1 MNETDPYETAVDRY
15 DSWFDEHIPAYQTEL
30 NAVKELLPEN
40 KKGIEVGVGTGR
52 FAAPLGITIGIDPS
66 EEMSSMA
73 KRRGINIIRG
83 VAESLPVK
91 NNSIDFLLMVTVICF
106 LSDLKSSF
114 REALRVLRPGG
125 SIIIGFID
133 KKSSIGRSYEK
144 KKRGSVFYSPAK
156 FRSVNEVKNLLEKT
170 GFSDFFFVQTL
181 FNKPEEIKKQ
191 EQFIKGYGEGS
202 FVVIRGIKQ

>member
-66 EEMSSMA
+66 KEMSSMA
-73 KRRGINIIRG
+73 KMRGINIIRG

-106 LSDLKSSF
+106 LKDLKSSF
-114 REALRVLRPGG
+114 REALRVLRPDG

-144 KKRGSVFYSPAK
+144 KKQGSVFYSPAK

-170 GFSDFFFVQTL
+170 GFSDFSTVQTL

-191 EQFIKGYGEGS
+191 EQFIKGYGKGS